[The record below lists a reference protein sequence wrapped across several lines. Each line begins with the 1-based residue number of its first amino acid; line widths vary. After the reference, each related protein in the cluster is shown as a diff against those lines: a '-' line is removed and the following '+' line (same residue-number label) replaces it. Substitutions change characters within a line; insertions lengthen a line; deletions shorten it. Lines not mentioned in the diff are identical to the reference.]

1 MSRDIEMPEEAQLD
15 RVTILTDNSIR
26 VDLRFL
32 DEMWLSIDFAPGSEL
47 TQRLLSLINDA
58 VNELVKD
65 AFVHEQPRPGAAA
78 LTMIEEDSTRRA
90 FRGDVKIGVP
100 QDDVRRLAAEFKRDL
115 LQIVGGGLHDELA
128 DLG

>member
-58 VNELVKD
+58 VNE
-65 AFVHEQPRPGAAA
+65 R
-78 LTMIEEDSTRRA
+78 LTDLTQRGLIVAEYSTPEPPDDED
-90 FRGDVKIGVP
+90 
-100 QDDVRRLAAEFKRDL
+100 
-115 LQIVGGGLHDELA
+115 DE
-128 DLG
+128 